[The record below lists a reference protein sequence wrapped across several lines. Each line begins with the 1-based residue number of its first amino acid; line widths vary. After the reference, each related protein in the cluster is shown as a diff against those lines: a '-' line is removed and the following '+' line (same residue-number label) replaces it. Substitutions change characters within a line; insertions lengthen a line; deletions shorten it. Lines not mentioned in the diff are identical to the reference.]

1 MRPDLAR
8 LASYLLIVGV
18 LVILSVWPVVA
29 APLAQ
34 QAVITSPQPFSVV
47 RGRVTIEGTAIHPN
61 FLRYELYYSLEPA
74 RDDTWVFIGEAHTN
88 QVANGF
94 LGTWETGGLPDGVYS
109 LRLRVVRQDYNYD
122 EYIVRGLQVANAQPT
137 ETPTPAETP
146 TPTATPTPLPP
157 TPTILVIAP
166 IIGTQVPP
174 AEGEIT
180 PKPVATPIALAKEK
194 ASQPA
199 IGRTSP
205 ALSSVLSP
213 QGLVRAFWSGARWTL
228 TIFAIVGVIFGLK
241 WLIGWAW
248 EQLKTGRDHG

>member
-1 MRPDLAR
+1 MRSDLVR
-8 LASYLLIVGV
+8 LADCLLIIGA
-18 LVILSVWPVVA
+18 LVVMSTWPVVA

-47 RGRVTIEGTAIHPN
+47 RGRVTIEGTAVHPN
-61 FLRYELYYSLEPA
+61 FLRYELYYSPEPA

-146 TPTATPTPLPP
+146 TPTVTPTPLPP
-157 TPTILVIAP
+157 TPTIVVIAP
-166 IIGTQVPP
+166 VIGTQ
-174 AEGEIT
+174 T
-180 PKPVATPIALAKEK
+180 PEAGDTSTPEPVATPIALAGER

-199 IGRTSP
+199 AVRAIP
-205 ALSSVLSP
+205 ALPEVLSP
-213 QGLVRAFWSGARWTL
+213 QGLARAFWSGARWTL
-228 TIFAIVGVIFGLK
+228 IVFATIGALFGLK
-241 WLIGWAW
+241 WLMEWAW
-248 EQLKTGRDHG
+248 EQLRAGRDHH